1 MLGEMQRKLEEAD
14 ALSEEDRE
22 MLAGLLRKFPEKCAE
37 MEANP
42 AIGPEE
48 RARRREEIRAAWLA
62 CLEQSL
68 KAEAAQ
74 GELLQSQ
81 ANLADGRRTL
91 TMMLLRTVH
100 ATRKAL
106 DEGKF
111 TGTWEQ
117 REALLEPI
125 ENVEQAKSA
134 MLEVLTVEDIRQLED
149 EGVL

>member
-1 MLGEMQRKLEEAD
+1 MLVELQRRLEETD

-22 MLAGLLRKFPEKCAE
+22 MLAGLLGKFPEKIAE

-42 AIGPEE
+42 AIPPEE
-48 RARRREEIRAAWLA
+48 RVRRREKLRAAWLT
-62 CLEQSL
+62 CLEASL

-81 ANLADGRRTL
+81 ANLADSRRTV

-100 ATRKAL
+100 AMRKAL

-134 MLEVLTVEDIRQLED
+134 MLAELTVEDIRQLED
-149 EGVL
+149 EGVV